1 MSIDKKVK
9 SSKPILLFLGSFFM
23 VLGITLVLVWWQD
36 VVGLFKGVFG
46 VAVALGGLMVLYMI
60 QEQ

>member
-60 QEQ
+60 PEQ

>member
-23 VLGITLVLVWWQD
+23 VMGITLVLVWWQD

>member
-23 VLGITLVLVWWQD
+23 VMGITLVLVWWQD

-46 VAVALGGLMVLYMI
+46 VAVVLGGLMVLYMI
-60 QEQ
+60 PEQ